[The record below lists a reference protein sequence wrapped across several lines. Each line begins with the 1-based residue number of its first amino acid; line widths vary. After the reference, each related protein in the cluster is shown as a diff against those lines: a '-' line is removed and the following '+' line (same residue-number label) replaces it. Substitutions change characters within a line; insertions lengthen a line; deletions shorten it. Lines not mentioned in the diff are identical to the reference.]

1 MSPQDDEEP
10 KTFNH
15 ALSNPKTREW
25 IKAMEE

>member
-1 MSPQDDEEP
+1 MSPQDGEEP